1 MHIAVVSLHM
11 GDEDRHTESPL
22 NEEDQEIGAKIADDP
37 KDLLSI
43 LPHYYR
49 GEVSQANNTQDRMD
63 QTTNWAIT
71 VLAALLSVVFASPEM
86 PAYLLLIG
94 ILVLS
99 MFLSFEVRRYRFYDV
114 HRARVRFFEE
124 NVFAN
129 ALQPIGAEHSTWREE
144 LSDDLRHQMFK
155 VDSVEAVSRRIRR
168 IYGLL
173 FSVLGASWVA
183 KVTLFTPESQWTEA
197 AELPG
202 IPGEIVAVLL
212 GIFYLGLLLIA
223 KWPLDR
229 EAKGE
234 IQGNK
239 SGEWKEE

>member
-1 MHIAVVSLHM
+1 MA
-11 GDEDRHTESPL
+11 DEHKHTESPL
-22 NEEDQEIGAKIADDP
+22 DQEDQEIGAKIAEDP
-37 KDLLSI
+37 EALFAV

-63 QTTNWAIT
+63 KTTNWAIT
-71 VLAALLSVVFASPEM
+71 VMAAILSIVFSRLEM

-99 MFLSFEVRRYRFYDV
+99 MFLWFEVRRYRFYDV
-114 HRARVRFFEE
+114 HRARMRFFEE

-129 ALQPIGAEHSTWREE
+129 ALQPVGVEHSNWREE
-144 LSDDLRHQMFK
+144 LSNDLRQQMFK
-155 VDSVEAVSRRIRR
+155 VDTVEALSRRIRR

-173 FSVLGASWVA
+173 FTVIGVSWVA
-183 KVTLFTPESQWTEA
+183 KVTLFTPEPQWTEA

-202 IPGEIVAVLL
+202 IQGEVVALML
-212 GIFYLGLLLIA
+212 GIFYICILFIA
-223 KWPLDR
+223 YWPMNR

-234 IQGNK
+234 IYGDK
-239 SGEWKEE
+239 SGEWKDE